1 MSAPGRAPRR
11 WRFVTTAAVA
21 CLVTA
26 PTVYLIAHAW
36 HWGAFIAT
44 LYSMLLSLGVSLIIL
59 NWRR

>member
-1 MSAPGRAPRR
+1 MAAGRARRR
-11 WRFVTTAAVA
+11 WRFVTTVAVA

-26 PTVYLIAHAW
+26 PTVSLIAHAW
-36 HWGAFIAT
+36 RWGVFTAA